1 MRSDFS
7 VFRNF
12 EIINPILHLTLDK
25 KLGKFRKWQMHAT
38 IGLLVKNA
46 THNQIDPMMATAV
59 DQYKRST
66 HAHTYTFIDAL
77 PKSSRASASL
87 HFFSHLCFHFEG
99 FTRAERIAQP
109 DTTYTINTSER
120 HKSGLGMCH
129 GNHFLFLLRA
139 APGVRPSLSPLRLCL
154 HTWTFVCGVPWYT
167 ARAPSDR
174 FSLLRKRDIGRK
186 KDSANVYASSRGAL

>member
-1 MRSDFS
+1 
-7 VFRNF
+7 
-12 EIINPILHLTLDK
+12 
-25 KLGKFRKWQMHAT
+25 MHAT
-38 IGLLVKNA
+38 IRLLVKNA

-139 APGVRPSLSPLRLCL
+139 APGVRRALPLPPSIMFAHMNVCLWGTMIHRARPIGPFFSSQKKRHRSKKRFGKCLRYLERSSIVIHL
-154 HTWTFVCGVPWYT
+154 
-167 ARAPSDR
+167 
-174 FSLLRKRDIGRK
+174 K
-186 KDSANVYASSRGAL
+186 SAEAHNGICIV